1 MTTGELIKKARVH
14 AGLTQKELSD
24 RIGVSYQMIQ
34 AWENNRRNPKIE
46 SLQRIAEALNVDV
59 SEFLTDNT
67 SAVQKFK
74 EFYTNADANADSDF
88 EEKYNSLTAEEKE
101 LFGKYIQAMAYK
113 LKHEIEESQ
122 KTAYSVIKDALD
134 AILNDLP
141 SSPNNNPKSTG
152 KPSTDKK

>member
-46 SLQRIAEALNVDV
+46 SLQKIAEALNIEV

-67 SAVQKFK
+67 ATVQKFK
-74 EFYTNADANADSDF
+74 DFSIDADGDF
-88 EEKYNSLTAEEKE
+88 EEKYNSLTDEEKK
-101 LFGKYIQAMAYK
+101 LFGKYVQAMFNK
-113 LKHEIEESQ
+113 LQREVKKSQ
-122 KTAYSVIKDALD
+122 KTAYSAIKDALD
-134 AILNDLP
+134 AISSDLP
-141 SSPNNNPKSTG
+141 SSPNNPEDTG
-152 KPSTDKK
+152 KSNTNKK

>member
-46 SLQRIAEALNVDV
+46 SLQKIAEALNIDV

-67 SAVQKFK
+67 ATVQKFK
-74 EFYTNADANADSDF
+74 DFSIDADGDF
-88 EEKYNSLTAEEKE
+88 EEKYNSLTDEEKK
-101 LFGKYIQAMAYK
+101 LFGKYVQAMFNK
-113 LKHEIEESQ
+113 LQRE
-122 KTAYSVIKDALD
+122 V
-134 AILNDLP
+134 
-141 SSPNNNPKSTG
+141 
-152 KPSTDKK
+152 KK

>member
-46 SLQRIAEALNVDV
+46 SLQKIAEALNIDV

-67 SAVQKFK
+67 ATVQKFK
-74 EFYTNADANADSDF
+74 DFSIDADGDF
-88 EEKYNSLTAEEKE
+88 EEKYNSLTDEEKK
-101 LFGKYIQAMAYK
+101 LFGKYVQAMFNK
-113 LKHEIEESQ
+113 LQREVKKSQ
-122 KTAYSVIKDALD
+122 KTAYSAIKDALD
-134 AILNDLP
+134 AISSDLP
-141 SSPNNNPKSTG
+141 SSPNNNSEDTG
-152 KPSTDKK
+152 KSNTNKK

>member
-46 SLQRIAEALNVDV
+46 SLQKIAEALNIDV

-67 SAVQKFK
+67 ATVQKFK
-74 EFYTNADANADSDF
+74 DFSIDADGDF
-88 EEKYNSLTAEEKE
+88 EEKYNSLTDEEKK
-101 LFGKYIQAMAYK
+101 LFGKYVQAMFNK
-113 LKHEIEESQ
+113 LQREVKKSQ
-122 KTAYSVIKDALD
+122 KTAYSAIKDALD
-134 AILNDLP
+134 DISSDLP
-141 SSPNNNPKSTG
+141 SSPNNNTEDTG
-152 KPSTDKK
+152 KSNTNKK

>member
-46 SLQRIAEALNVDV
+46 SLQKIAEALNIDV

-67 SAVQKFK
+67 ATVQKFK
-74 EFYTNADANADSDF
+74 DFSIDADGDF
-88 EEKYNSLTAEEKE
+88 EEKYNSLTDEEKE
-101 LFGKYIQAMAYK
+101 LFGKYVQAMFNK
-113 LKHEIEESQ
+113 LQREVEKSQ
-122 KTAYSVIKDALD
+122 KTAYSAIKDALD
-134 AILNDLP
+134 AISSDLP
-141 SSPNNNPKSTG
+141 LSPNNDPED
-152 KPSTDKK
+152 TDKSNTNKK

>member
-46 SLQRIAEALNVDV
+46 SLQKIAEALNIDV

-67 SAVQKFK
+67 ATVQKFK
-74 EFYTNADANADSDF
+74 DFSIDADRDF
-88 EEKYNSLTAEEKE
+88 EEKYNSLTDEEKK
-101 LFGKYIQAMAYK
+101 LFGKYVQAMFNK
-113 LKHEIEESQ
+113 LQREVKKSQ
-122 KTAYSVIKDALD
+122 KTAYSAIKDALD
-134 AILNDLP
+134 DISSDLP
-141 SSPNNNPKSTG
+141 SSPNNTPEDTG
-152 KPSTDKK
+152 KSNTNKK

>member
-46 SLQRIAEALNVDV
+46 SLQKIAEALNIDV

-67 SAVQKFK
+67 ATVQKFK
-74 EFYTNADANADSDF
+74 DFSIDADGDF
-88 EEKYNSLTAEEKE
+88 EEKYNSLTDEEKK
-101 LFGKYIQAMAYK
+101 LFGKYVQAMFNK
-113 LKHEIEESQ
+113 LQREVKKSQ
-122 KTAYSVIKDALD
+122 KTAYSAIKDALD
-134 AILNDLP
+134 AISSDLP
-141 SSPNNNPKSTG
+141 SSPNNPEDTG
-152 KPSTDKK
+152 KSNTNKK